1 MKRCQIDLWPAQCH
15 ATAVSIIEH
24 PIRQLTAKVRPL
36 LRVDTSQIL
45 AAPKGRYLERA
56 TEQRMRTI
64 CNPRK
69 PQTVC
74 RMSRV
79 GHTTFKFAC
88 CNSLLSP
95 VTVASPQGGPTM
107 SMEIQKI

>member
-24 PIRQLTAKVRPL
+24 PVRQLTAKGRPL
-36 LRVDTSQIL
+36 LRVDTPQIL
-45 AAPKGRYLERA
+45 AAPKGRYLKRA
-56 TEQRMRTI
+56 TEQRVPTI
-64 CNPRK
+64 NNPRK

-79 GHTTFKFAC
+79 GLAC
-88 CNSLLSP
+88 YETETGVPRMDQQTAPAVPARPSHQSRNAC
-95 VTVASPQGGPTM
+95 
-107 SMEIQKI
+107 